1 MKNIKIY
8 PKDWL
13 QLHPYKQSDP
23 TDSYYTNIANR
34 IYGMLEETRLAYSFE
49 KDEVKQISI
58 RMAAYFEDV
67 ISGLNIWRSFITEH
81 KALYGKFLP
90 FYTPDD
96 HYYDDEVNY
105 EDIRFLLWHYTQQY
119 HGFHKGTF
127 VSPDNAANGDTAKL
141 IYQMFCDEWTTA
153 PENERLQQLFAP
165 ETRYEDVDK
174 YNELLHWFHYQCY
187 LFTDSHQELTDT
199 VKEYWEQT
207 KEKDEQFIMTAYEAL
222 AHISKSAFLAYTA
235 PKWLSLIFP
244 ADHPDHSLFVE
255 EGEKSQAFKE
265 PVSEESKKMLT
276 EHFEKFTAAA
286 EGKALLYFQNKREF
300 LDFLTKIGIETEG
313 ATGDTASRKFAV
325 YATPSE
331 GLQVLTDGVEYVKD
345 ENNPFYNQKKAE
357 NQGLSFFMIR
367 KCSPYLLRILEEK
380 GMLADAQAKSLAGE
394 ERSKAIVHENWEF
407 LMRYFLRE
415 YCLLL
420 FSWEKSN
427 NQYRSAGYR
436 IPNCLRT
443 SSMISNVIRECS
455 WLLIPDWRLPDRTR
469 SINSATS

>member
-255 EGEKSQAFKE
+255 EGEQSQAFKE

-286 EGKALLYFQNKREF
+286 EGKALLYFQNKQEF

-325 YATPSE
+325 YATPSV
-331 GLQVLTDGVEYVKD
+331 GLQILTDGVEYIKD

-415 YCLLL
+415 Y
-420 FSWEKSN
+420 
-427 NQYRSAGYR
+427 
-436 IPNCLRT
+436 
-443 SSMISNVIRECS
+443 
-455 WLLIPDWRLPDRTR
+455 
-469 SINSATS
+469 

>member
-1 MKNIKIY
+1 MKDIKIY

-23 TDSYYTNIANR
+23 TDLYYTNIANR
-34 IYGMLEETRLAYSFE
+34 IYDMLEETHLAYSFE
-49 KDEVKQISI
+49 KDEVKQICI

-119 HGFHKGTF
+119 HGHRNGTF
-127 VSPDNAANGDTAKL
+127 VSPDNAANGDTASL

-174 YNELLHWFHYQCY
+174 YNELLHWFHYRCY
-187 LFTDSHQELTDT
+187 LFTDSLQELTDT
-199 VKEYWEQT
+199 VKEYWKQV
-207 KEKDEQFIMTAYEAL
+207 KDKDEQFIIVAHNTL
-222 AHISKSAFLAYTA
+222 AHISKRMFLAYTS
-235 PKWLSLIFP
+235 PKWLSLILP

-255 EGEKSQAFKE
+255 EGEKAQTFKE
-265 PVSEESKKMLT
+265 PESEESEKELA

-286 EGKALLYFQNKREF
+286 EGKALLYFQNKQEF
-300 LDFLTKIGIETEG
+300 LDFLTKIGIKTEG
-313 ATGDTASRKFAV
+313 AIGDTIPRKFAV

-331 GLQVLTDGVEYVKD
+331 GLQILTAGVEYIKD
-345 ENNPFYNQKKAE
+345 ENNPFYDQKKAE
-357 NQGLSFFMIR
+357 DQGLSFFMIR

-380 GMLADAQAKSLAGE
+380 DMLSDAQAKSLIGE
-394 ERSKAIVHENWEF
+394 GRSKAIVHENWEF

-415 YCLLL
+415 Y
-420 FSWEKSN
+420 
-427 NQYRSAGYR
+427 
-436 IPNCLRT
+436 
-443 SSMISNVIRECS
+443 
-455 WLLIPDWRLPDRTR
+455 
-469 SINSATS
+469 

>member
-1 MKNIKIY
+1 MTLKLLLDWAQIIYSMKNIKIY

-255 EGEKSQAFKE
+255 EGKKSQAFKE

-331 GLQVLTDGVEYVKD
+331 GLQVLTDGVEYIKD

-415 YCLLL
+415 Y
-420 FSWEKSN
+420 
-427 NQYRSAGYR
+427 
-436 IPNCLRT
+436 
-443 SSMISNVIRECS
+443 
-455 WLLIPDWRLPDRTR
+455 
-469 SINSATS
+469 

>member
-331 GLQVLTDGVEYVKD
+331 GLQVLADGVEYIKD

-415 YCLLL
+415 YIIRKTKCFDFWERNVL
-420 FSWEKSN
+420 FPKTK
-427 NQYRSAGYR
+427 RSFF
-436 IPNCLRT
+436 RT
-443 SSMISNVIRECS
+443 PTPLPCPFPLNFS
-455 WLLIPDWRLPDRTR
+455 LLIITKKFGNLAKNRY
-469 SINSATS
+469 ICIV

>member
-1 MKNIKIY
+1 
-8 PKDWL
+8 
-13 QLHPYKQSDP
+13 
-23 TDSYYTNIANR
+23 
-34 IYGMLEETRLAYSFE
+34 MLEETRLAYSFE

-207 KEKDEQFIMTAYEAL
+207 
-222 AHISKSAFLAYTA
+222 
-235 PKWLSLIFP
+235 
-244 ADHPDHSLFVE
+244 
-255 EGEKSQAFKE
+255 
-265 PVSEESKKMLT
+265 SEESKKMLT

-331 GLQVLTDGVEYVKD
+331 GLQVLADGVEYIKD

-415 YCLLL
+415 Y
-420 FSWEKSN
+420 
-427 NQYRSAGYR
+427 
-436 IPNCLRT
+436 
-443 SSMISNVIRECS
+443 
-455 WLLIPDWRLPDRTR
+455 
-469 SINSATS
+469 

>member
-1 MKNIKIY
+1 MTLKLLLDWAQIIYSMKNIKIY

-199 VKEYWEQT
+199 IKEYWEQT

-222 AHISKSAFLAYTA
+222 AHISKSAFLAYTT

-286 EGKALLYFQNKREF
+286 EGKALLYFQNKQEF

-331 GLQVLTDGVEYVKD
+331 GLQVLADGVEYIKD
-345 ENNPFYNQKKAE
+345 ENNPFYNQKKAGKPRFVLLHDPEMQPVSAE
-357 NQGLSFFMIR
+357 NIGRKRHVSRWRKRRAWPVKNVAKRSFT
-367 KCSPYLLRILEEK
+367 
-380 GMLADAQAKSLAGE
+380 
-394 ERSKAIVHENWEF
+394 
-407 LMRYFLRE
+407 
-415 YCLLL
+415 
-420 FSWEKSN
+420 
-427 NQYRSAGYR
+427 
-436 IPNCLRT
+436 RT
-443 SSMISNVIRECS
+443 GSS
-455 WLLIPDWRLPDRTR
+455 
-469 SINSATS
+469 

>member
-1 MKNIKIY
+1 MTLKLLLDWAQIIYSMKNIKIY

-174 YNELLHWFHYQCY
+174 YNELRHWFHYQCY

-331 GLQVLTDGVEYVKD
+331 GLQVLADGVEYIKD

-415 YCLLL
+415 Y
-420 FSWEKSN
+420 
-427 NQYRSAGYR
+427 
-436 IPNCLRT
+436 
-443 SSMISNVIRECS
+443 
-455 WLLIPDWRLPDRTR
+455 
-469 SINSATS
+469 

>member
-1 MKNIKIY
+1 MTLKLLLDWAQIIYSMKNIKIY

-265 PVSEESKKMLT
+265 PVSEESKKILT

-331 GLQVLTDGVEYVKD
+331 GLQVLADGVEYIKD

-394 ERSKAIVHENWEF
+394 ERSEAIVHENWEF

-415 YCLLL
+415 Y
-420 FSWEKSN
+420 
-427 NQYRSAGYR
+427 
-436 IPNCLRT
+436 
-443 SSMISNVIRECS
+443 
-455 WLLIPDWRLPDRTR
+455 
-469 SINSATS
+469 

>member
-165 ETRYEDVDK
+165 ETRYEDKDK
-174 YNELLHWFHYQCY
+174 YLNLLYWFHYQSY
-187 LFTDSHQELTDT
+187 LFTDSLQELTDT
-199 VKEYWEQT
+199 VKEYWEQA
-207 KEKDEQFIMTAYEAL
+207 KEQNEQYIMAIHKAL
-222 AHISKSAFLAYTA
+222 AHISKSAFLAYTS
-235 PKWLSLIFP
+235 PKWLSLILP
-244 ADHPDHSLFVE
+244 ADHPDHSLFVK
-255 EGEKSQAFKE
+255 EGEEAQAFTE
-265 PVSEESKKMLT
+265 PMSEESKKMLT

-331 GLQVLTDGVEYVKD
+331 GLQVLADGVEYIKD

-415 YCLLL
+415 Y
-420 FSWEKSN
+420 
-427 NQYRSAGYR
+427 
-436 IPNCLRT
+436 
-443 SSMISNVIRECS
+443 
-455 WLLIPDWRLPDRTR
+455 
-469 SINSATS
+469 

>member
-222 AHISKSAFLAYTA
+222 AHISKSAFLAYTT

-244 ADHPDHSLFVE
+244 ADHPDHSLFE

-331 GLQVLTDGVEYVKD
+331 GLQVLADGVEYIKD

-415 YCLLL
+415 Y
-420 FSWEKSN
+420 
-427 NQYRSAGYR
+427 
-436 IPNCLRT
+436 
-443 SSMISNVIRECS
+443 
-455 WLLIPDWRLPDRTR
+455 
-469 SINSATS
+469 

>member
-1 MKNIKIY
+1 MTLKLLLDWAQIIYSMKNIKIY

-331 GLQVLTDGVEYVKD
+331 GLQVLADGVEYIKD

-367 KCSPYLLRILEEK
+367 QCRPYLLRILEEK

-415 YCLLL
+415 Y
-420 FSWEKSN
+420 
-427 NQYRSAGYR
+427 
-436 IPNCLRT
+436 
-443 SSMISNVIRECS
+443 
-455 WLLIPDWRLPDRTR
+455 
-469 SINSATS
+469 

>member
-1 MKNIKIY
+1 MTLKLLLDWAQIIYSMKNIKIY

-34 IYGMLEETRLAYSFE
+34 IYGMLEETRLTYSFE

-331 GLQVLTDGVEYVKD
+331 GLQVLADGVEYIKD

-415 YCLLL
+415 Y
-420 FSWEKSN
+420 
-427 NQYRSAGYR
+427 
-436 IPNCLRT
+436 
-443 SSMISNVIRECS
+443 
-455 WLLIPDWRLPDRTR
+455 
-469 SINSATS
+469 

>member
-1 MKNIKIY
+1 MTLKLLLDWAQIIYSMKNIKIY

-34 IYGMLEETRLAYSFE
+34 IYGMFEETRLAYSFQ
-49 KDEVKQISI
+49 KDAAKHPSI
-58 RMAAYFEDV
+58 RTAVYSEHV
-67 ISGLNIWRSFITEH
+67 ISAPTIWRSFITEH

-174 YNELLHWFHYQCY
+174 YNELLHWCHDEGYVV
-187 LFTDSHQELTDT
+187 TDSHQERTDT

-286 EGKALLYFQNKREF
+286 EGKALLYFQNKQEF

-331 GLQVLTDGVEYVKD
+331 GLQVLADGVEYIKD

-415 YCLLL
+415 Y
-420 FSWEKSN
+420 
-427 NQYRSAGYR
+427 
-436 IPNCLRT
+436 
-443 SSMISNVIRECS
+443 
-455 WLLIPDWRLPDRTR
+455 
-469 SINSATS
+469 

>member
-165 ETRYEDVDK
+165 ETRYEDKDK
-174 YNELLHWFHYQCY
+174 YLNLLYWFHYQSY
-187 LFTDSHQELTDT
+187 LFTDSLQELTDT
-199 VKEYWEQT
+199 VKEYWEQA
-207 KEKDEQFIMTAYEAL
+207 KEQNEQYIMAIHKAL

-244 ADHPDHSLFVE
+244 ADHPDHSLFVK
-255 EGEKSQAFKE
+255 EGEEAQAFTE
-265 PVSEESKKMLT
+265 PMSEESKKMLT

-286 EGKALLYFQNKREF
+286 EGKALLYFQNKQEF

-331 GLQVLTDGVEYVKD
+331 GLQVLADGVEYIKD

-415 YCLLL
+415 Y
-420 FSWEKSN
+420 
-427 NQYRSAGYR
+427 
-436 IPNCLRT
+436 
-443 SSMISNVIRECS
+443 
-455 WLLIPDWRLPDRTR
+455 
-469 SINSATS
+469 

>member
-1 MKNIKIY
+1 MTLKLLLDWAQIIYSMKNIKIY

-255 EGEKSQAFKE
+255 GDEKSQAFKE

-286 EGKALLYFQNKREF
+286 EGKALLYFQNKQEF

-331 GLQVLTDGVEYVKD
+331 GLQVLTDGVEYIKD

-415 YCLLL
+415 Y
-420 FSWEKSN
+420 
-427 NQYRSAGYR
+427 
-436 IPNCLRT
+436 
-443 SSMISNVIRECS
+443 
-455 WLLIPDWRLPDRTR
+455 
-469 SINSATS
+469 

>member
-1 MKNIKIY
+1 MTLKLLLDWAQIIYSMKNIKIY

-199 VKEYWEQT
+199 VKESWEQT

-331 GLQVLTDGVEYVKD
+331 GLQVLADGVEYIKD

-415 YCLLL
+415 Y
-420 FSWEKSN
+420 
-427 NQYRSAGYR
+427 
-436 IPNCLRT
+436 
-443 SSMISNVIRECS
+443 
-455 WLLIPDWRLPDRTR
+455 
-469 SINSATS
+469 

>member
-1 MKNIKIY
+1 MTLKLLLDWAQIIYSMKNIKIY

-300 LDFLTKIGIETEG
+300 LDFLTKIGIETERQAIPPPG
-313 ATGDTASRKFAV
+313 NLPFMPLRQKVCKSW
-325 YATPSE
+325 PM
-331 GLQVLTDGVEYVKD
+331 VLSISKTKTI
-345 ENNPFYNQKKAE
+345 
-357 NQGLSFFMIR
+357 LSTIR
-367 KCSPYLLRILEEK
+367 KRRKTKVCP
-380 GMLADAQAKSLAGE
+380 
-394 ERSKAIVHENWEF
+394 
-407 LMRYFLRE
+407 
-415 YCLLL
+415 
-420 FSWEKSN
+420 
-427 NQYRSAGYR
+427 
-436 IPNCLRT
+436 
-443 SSMISNVIRECS
+443 SS
-455 WLLIPDWRLPDRTR
+455 
-469 SINSATS
+469 

>member
-1 MKNIKIY
+1 MTLKLLLDWAQIIYSMKNIKIY

-244 ADHPDHSLFVE
+244 ADHPDHSLIVE

-265 PVSEESKKMLT
+265 PVAEESKKMLT

-286 EGKALLYFQNKREF
+286 EGKALLYFQNKQEF

-331 GLQVLTDGVEYVKD
+331 GLQVLADGVEYIKD

-415 YCLLL
+415 Y
-420 FSWEKSN
+420 
-427 NQYRSAGYR
+427 
-436 IPNCLRT
+436 
-443 SSMISNVIRECS
+443 
-455 WLLIPDWRLPDRTR
+455 
-469 SINSATS
+469 